1 MVFQRVLVFRICSWK
16 GCRVHHPSTSPSL
29 IPVKMRLFAM
39 RSMSLVT
46 SGNAAVICCTKFF
59 CEYGFRP
66 HSSQYP
72 LYALNSSVDPALYS
86 EAVPIIKNVV

>member
-1 MVFQRVLVFRICSWK
+1 MCIIYGEIGFWCSYVFSCSK
-16 GCRVHHPSTSPSL
+16 DARGKAAGIHHPSTSPSL

-59 CEYGFRP
+59 CEYGSGRIP
-66 HSSQYP
+66 RSTPYMH
-72 LYALNSSVDPALYS
+72 
-86 EAVPIIKNVV
+86 